1 MKILILAS
9 ASILICLNIFA
20 QDVQPCQFIGLYASN
35 KKGVCSD
42 RAMMNEGVADN
53 AAYYVK
59 RKTFMTDHEKD
70 HPQTYFVA
78 ANEAVIAYEYEKRIA
93 GWGCNAKVISIKKG
107 KSLEDCNKQLADHL
121 AKAPND
127 FATPPNTI
135 FTWQGKGLSA
145 GIKSK
150 PGEYTKDY
158 GGLAGKFISGN
169 TATKDIIVA
178 QLTNKTKDKR
188 ANVLLRTDDGKMT
201 MEYVYPGNTLTKN
214 YNSKKIEIQ
223 VQYEDYN
230 APKPADRVY
239 EFFKGKAWEVLTIVN
254 GEITVRKWDPACMCV
269 RG

>member
-1 MKILILAS
+1 MKKLILS
-9 ASILICLNIFA
+9 ACLIFVCSNIFA
-20 QDVQPCQFIGLYASN
+20 QDVQTCQFIGLYASN

-70 HPQTYFVA
+70 HPQTYFIA

-145 GIKSK
+145 GKTAGKS
-150 PGEYTKDY
+150 EYSKDY
-158 GGLAGKFISGN
+158 GGLNAKFTSGN

-178 QLTNKTKDKR
+178 QFTNNTKDKR
-188 ANVLLRTDDGKMT
+188 AIVLIRNGGSDSVQ
-201 MEYVYPGNTLTKN
+201 YIYPGSTLSLNYKTKQLD
-214 YNSKKIEIQ
+214 IQ
-223 VQYEDYN
+223 VLYEDDKSPEPSRGIIN
-230 APKPADRVY
+230 TVKDKVWDRLSN
-239 EFFKGKAWEVLTIVN
+239 EN
-254 GEITVRKWDPACMCV
+254 GEIKLRKWDPACMCV

>member
-1 MKILILAS
+1 MIKLILPAC
-9 ASILICLNIFA
+9 LIFVYSNIFA
-20 QDVQPCQFIGLYASN
+20 QDVSPCQFIGIYDID
-35 KKGVCSD
+35 KKGVCSN
-42 RAMMNEGVADN
+42 RAMKTEGVADN
-53 AAYYVK
+53 AEYYVK
-59 RKTFMTDHEKD
+59 RTAFNNDHQKE

-78 ANEAVIAYEYEKRIA
+78 ANEAIIVYEYETRIA
-93 GWGCNAKVISIKKG
+93 GWGCNAKVISKKIG
-107 KSLEDCNKQLADHL
+107 KTLEDCNKQLADHL

-150 PGEYTKDY
+150 ANEYTKDY
-158 GGLAGKFISGN
+158 GGLAARFISGN

-188 ANVLLRTDDGKMT
+188 ANVLLRTDDGKIT
-201 MEYVYPGNTLTKN
+201 MEYVYPGSTITKN

-223 VQYEDYN
+223 VQYEDYK
-230 APKPADRVY
+230 APKPADGVY
-239 EFFKGKAWEVLTIVN
+239 EFFKSRAWEILTIIN
-254 GEITVRKWDPACMCV
+254 GEFTLRKWDPGCMCV